1 MPYIHDTLT
10 QLKQS
15 SPAQSEFYQAA
26 EEVLDCLRPLLER
39 SPHYLEH
46 SIIERMVEPER
57 QIMFRVCWTDDQGQ
71 VQVNKGYR
79 VQFNSALGPYKGGLR
94 FHASVNASIIKFLGF
109 EQIFKNALTGLPIG
123 GGKGG
128 SNFDPKGKSDAEI
141 MRFCQ
146 AFMSELYRHIGPT
159 TDVPAGDIGVGG
171 RELGYL
177 YGQYKRLTGR
187 YEGILTGKGLDWGG
201 SLGRKE
207 ATGYGAVYFAQN
219 MLNARGREISGK
231 TCLVSGAGNVAI
243 YTIEKLYQLG
253 ALPVTCSDS
262 QGTIHHPQGIDLDTL
277 KLLKEIKRCSLREYL
292 EHHPDAIYIDADS
305 YPQDG
310 HAIWRLKGDL
320 AFPCATQNELT
331 EADAIALLDN
341 GVYCVSEGSNM
352 SSTAS
357 AVDRL
362 LEAKIA
368 YGPGKAAN
376 AGGVATS
383 QLEMAQNSSMQ
394 QWSIDKVDR
403 KLQSIMAGIYQ
414 RCSETAQEFD
424 QPHNLVLGAN
434 IAGFRKVADAM
445 IDQGVC

>member
-1 MPYIHDTLT
+1 MTYIHDTLEG
-10 QLKQS
+10 LRHS

-26 EEVLDCLRPLLER
+26 EEVLECLRPLLE
-39 SPHYLEH
+39 SDPQYHDH
-46 SIIERMVEPER
+46 SIIERIVEPER
-57 QIMFRVCWTDDQGQ
+57 QIMFRVCWTDDAGR
-71 VQVNKGYR
+71 VRVNKGYR
-79 VQFNSALGPYKGGLR
+79 IQFNSALGPYKGGLR

-146 AFMSELYRHIGPT
+146 AYMSELYRHIGPT
-159 TDVPAGDIGVGG
+159 TDVPAGDIGVGA
-171 RELGYL
+171 REIGYL

-187 YEGILTGKGLDWGG
+187 YEGVLTGKRLNWGG

-219 MLNARGREISGK
+219 MLADRGEDLRGK

-262 QGTIHHPQGIDLDTL
+262 RGTLHDPQGIDLETL
-277 KLLKEIKRCSLREYL
+277 KRLKEVERGPLTHYL
-292 EHHPDAIYIDADS
+292 TYRPDARYLSREDD
-305 YPQDG
+305 PGEG
-310 HAIWRLKGDL
+310 HAVWRIPADV

-331 EADAIALLDN
+331 VADAEALISN
-341 GVYCVSEGSNM
+341 GVTCLSEGANM
-352 SSTAS
+352 PTTAK
-357 AVDRL
+357 AVDCFLDAR
-362 LEAKIA
+362 IA

-394 QWSIDKVDR
+394 QWTLEKVDN
-403 KLQSIMAGIYQ
+403 KLQAIMADIY
-414 RCSETAQEFD
+414 RSCADTAAEFGA
-424 QPHNLVLGAN
+424 PHNLVLGAN

-445 IDQGVC
+445 IEQGVC